1 MQGKRTGLRA
11 QRGGRS
17 LAVIMI
23 DVDFF
28 KVIND
33 TYGHPVG
40 DEVLRH
46 LARLVRLELR
56 PNDLL
61 ARFGG
66 EEFVLV
72 LDGVDRAAALKV
84 AERLR
89 ARIEY
94 EMVEMDNLSVRYTAS
109 MGVVCSDD
117 HDYDLIR
124 LISAGDAAM
133 YEAKRAGRN
142 RVIAG

>member
-1 MQGKRTGLRA
+1 
-11 QRGGRS
+11 
-17 LAVIMI
+17 MI
-23 DVDFF
+23 DVDYF

-46 LARLVRLELR
+46 LARLLKIELR
-56 PNDLL
+56 PHDLM

-72 LDGVDRAAALKV
+72 LDDINLAAALKV

-89 ARIEY
+89 GRIEA
-94 EMVEMDNLSVRYTAS
+94 EMVQLDQLSVRYTAS
-109 MGVVCSDD
+109 MGVVCSDE
-117 HDYDLIR
+117 HNYDLIR

-133 YEAKRAGRN
+133 YQAKRAGRN
-142 RVIAG
+142 RVVAG

>member
-1 MQGKRTGLRA
+1 
-11 QRGGRS
+11 
-17 LAVIMI
+17 
-23 DVDFF
+23 
-28 KVIND
+28 
-33 TYGHPVG
+33 
-40 DEVLRH
+40 
-46 LARLVRLELR
+46 VRLELR
-56 PNDLL
+56 PHDVL

-72 LDGVDRAAALKV
+72 LDGVDLASALKV

-89 ARIEY
+89 ARIEQ
-94 EMVEMDNLSVRYTAS
+94 EAVSLDKLSVNYTAS
-109 MGVVCSDD
+109 MGVVCSDQ

-142 RVIAG
+142 RVAAG